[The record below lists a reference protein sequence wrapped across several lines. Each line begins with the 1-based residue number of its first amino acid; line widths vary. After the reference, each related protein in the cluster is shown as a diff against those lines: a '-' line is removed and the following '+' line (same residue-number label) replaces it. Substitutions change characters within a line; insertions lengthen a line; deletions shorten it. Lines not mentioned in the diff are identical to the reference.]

1 MSQGRDTQQR
11 PSYLQRWHDLSPTA
25 RLYLLHAALL
35 TGSLAVSGLFFN
47 LLILALGYPITF
59 IGTLDTTAIAVAA
72 CSSVPLWWLV
82 TRIGYRRALVANA
95 LLQTAAISTAA
106 LLPRT
111 GTLLLTVAMTGAA
124 AVLFQVS
131 SPPFMMQHSD
141 DRTRDHLFSANW
153 GINIGVAGI
162 ASLIAGG
169 LPARFA
175 AELGVGAESAL
186 AYRATFGVAAAGL
199 LLSLVP
205 LAMIKNQQT
214 NKPTNQEQRAQNT
227 EHRTQNT
234 EHTSPVSPVSPRHPV
249 TPPPR
254 HLLPPPLRAMLA
266 NPWPL
271 LSLLVSPLLISFGAA
286 LTIRYLNLYFK
297 QRFGIS
303 DTVLGSIFALF
314 GIATGVATLLAPLI
328 SNRIG
333 KIRTVALAQ
342 LLSMP
347 FLLIAGFVPYLFV
360 AVGAEL
366 LRRALFNM
374 GAPLYDAFAMERSA
388 EDARPYVIGIINGA
402 YTVGYLIAPIISTR
416 IQLAYGFEPL
426 FVATAVSYALA
437 VTANY
442 LLFIRPRAARLEVVG
457 DAQNLT

>member
-1 MSQGRDTQQR
+1 MSDDHEGPPRR
-11 PSYLQRWHDLSPTA
+11 SYLQRWRDLSPAA
-25 RLYLLHAALL
+25 RLYLIHAALL

-59 IGTLDTTAIAVAA
+59 IGTLDTAAIAVAA
-72 CSSVPLWWLV
+72 CLSVPLWWLV
-82 TRIGYRRALVANA
+82 ARVGYRRALVANA
-95 LLQTAAISTAA
+95 LLQAAAISLAA
-106 LLPRT
+106 LVPRT

-131 SPPFMMQHSD
+131 SPPFMMQQSD

-162 ASLIAGG
+162 ASLFAGG

-175 AELGVGAESAL
+175 ASLGVGAESAL

-205 LAMIKNQQT
+205 LAMIKNQA
-214 NKPTNQEQRAQNT
+214 NQANQANRVDPGRRQAEGVGG
-227 EHRTQNT
+227 
-234 EHTSPVSPVSPRHPV
+234 SPKSFLSQFSIHNSQFIPQPVRE
-249 TPPPR
+249 
-254 HLLPPPLRAMLA
+254 MLA

-271 LSLLVSPLLISFGAA
+271 LSLLISPLLISFGAA
-286 LTIRYLNLYFK
+286 LTIRYLNLFFK
-297 QRFGIS
+297 QRFEIS
-303 DTVLGSIFALF
+303 DTVLGTIFALF

-347 FLLIAGFVPYLFV
+347 FLLLVGYAPFLLLSV
-360 AVGAEL
+360 AAEL
-366 LRRALFNM
+366 VRRSLFNM
-374 GAPLYDAFAMERSA
+374 GSPLYDAFAMERTA
-388 EDARPYVIGIINGA
+388 EEARPYVIGIINGA
-402 YTVGYLIAPIISTR
+402 YTVGYVIAPLVSTR
-416 IQLAYGFEPL
+416 IQLRYGFAPL
-426 FVATAVSYALA
+426 FVATAICYALA

-442 LLFIRPRAARLEVVG
+442 LLFIRPRSSADRKVAA
-457 DAQNLT
+457 DPKSTF